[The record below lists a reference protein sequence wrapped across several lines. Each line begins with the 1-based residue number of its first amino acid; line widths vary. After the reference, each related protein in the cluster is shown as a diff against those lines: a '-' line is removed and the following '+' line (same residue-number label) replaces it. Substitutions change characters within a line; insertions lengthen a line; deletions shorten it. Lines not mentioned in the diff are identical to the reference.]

1 MCRRRARPQD
11 LGDTQTIGIKDLAGR
26 IALSN
31 SPWLVVT
38 KIADP
43 VRRMTWLLVLG
54 LLLFGLARPCAAID
68 TDLNVTIGK
77 DGLSSLTF
85 LGHEFLAKPWSGN
98 VRPVAFTPK
107 LMRGGANL
115 LVPNEQPRVVRD
127 ASGPGTRY
135 DYSWGVVEVSYA
147 LEPATLKIRTKI
159 TNTSADTTIQ
169 TLELQLIELHFPIEL
184 LGRGFEAGMWGNGGG
199 WGPLH
204 AFPLVATRDR
214 GPPAI
219 LMRYMDHDLAFAQDN
234 AEIGSG
240 KFVLSVP
247 FTTEPA
253 TKLAYPMRV
262 EVSPLTPGQFTTVAT
277 SLRFSRTLTSSEA
290 LVGDVLETYRR
301 NNPQMLSWPSRAP
314 IGALFLATSQQH
326 PPKNPRGWFL
336 NAADVDV
343 TTPEGLKRWRRRLM
357 DYAEASI
364 TILKE
369 IGAQGMIT
377 WDPEGQEYPRAAFY
391 GAPNLAARLAPE
403 ADFKGDGQLGALD
416 EYFSRFR
423 AAGLRTG
430 LTLRPQHVIFDG
442 DGPLQVGADDPTGEL
457 LAKIDYARRRWGCTI
472 FYIDSTTDKQGA
484 LPADV
489 MKTLAERHP
498 DALLLPE
505 NESLRYFAYSAPLNS
520 FAHHNVAQT
529 PPSVREVYPN
539 AFSAIMITAPVKQ
552 MTAGY
557 ERLAAAV
564 AAGDIMIVN
573 AWYGGEHI
581 AFVKRLAFRSGSHW
595 KSAR

>member
-1 MCRRRARPQD
+1 MSK
-11 LGDTQTIGIKDLAGR
+11 T
-26 IALSN
+26 
-31 SPWLVVT
+31 
-38 KIADP
+38 ADP
-43 VRRMTWLLVLG
+43 VTWMLVASLLF
-54 LLLFGLARPCAAID
+54 FGLARQCAAGS
-68 TDLNVTIGK
+68 TDLNLAIGQ

-85 LGHEFLAKPWSGN
+85 LGHEFLARPWSGQ
-98 VRPVAFTPK
+98 VRPVAYTPK
-107 LMRGGANL
+107 LVRGGINL
-115 LVPNEQPRVVRD
+115 PVPNEQPRVVRD
-127 ASGPGTRY
+127 ASGAGTRY
-135 DYSWGVVEVSYA
+135 EYSWGMVEVSYA
-147 LEPATLKIRTKI
+147 LEPAALKMRTRI

-169 TLELQLIELHFPIEL
+169 ALQLQLIELHFPIAP

-204 AFPLVATRDR
+204 ALPFVATRDR

-219 LMRYMDHDLAFAQDN
+219 LMRYMDHDLAFVQDS
-234 AEIGSG
+234 EETGSV

-253 TKLAYPMRV
+253 TKRAYPMRLD
-262 EVSPLTPGQFTTVAT
+262 VSPLAPGQSATVAT
-277 SLRFSRTLTSSEA
+277 SLRFSRTLTSPEK
-290 LVGDVLETYRR
+290 LIGDVLEIYRR
-301 NNPQMLSWPSRAP
+301 NNPQTLRWPSRAP

-343 TTPEGLKRWRRRLM
+343 TTEEGLKKWRRRLM
-357 DYAEASI
+357 DHADASI
-364 TILKE
+364 KILKE

-391 GAPNLAARLAPE
+391 GSPHLASKLAPE
-403 ADFKGDGQLGALD
+403 TDFKDDGQFGALD
-416 EYFSRFR
+416 EYFARFR

-430 LTLRPQHVIFDG
+430 LTLRPQRVIFDG
-442 DGPLQVGADDPTGEL
+442 DGPLQEEADDPAGEL

-472 FYIDSTTDKQGA
+472 FYIDSTTGKQGP

-498 DALLLPE
+498 DVLLLPE

-529 PPSVREVYPN
+529 PPSVREVYPD
-539 AFSAIMITAPVKQ
+539 AFSAIMMTAPLEQ
-552 MTAGY
+552 TAAGF

-564 AAGDIMIVN
+564 EAGDIMIVN

-581 AFVKRLAFRSGSHW
+581 AAVKRLATRSGSHW
-595 KSAR
+595 KPAQQ